1 MKPEKEEEGK
11 KIPKIIVRPS
21 APNFVRNEYP
31 PSKQNVQD
39 FYVVDDDELFGER
52 IDWDKLIEELRGN
65 KMGIQAS

>member
-31 PSKQNVQD
+31 PSK
-39 FYVVDDDELFGER
+39 
-52 IDWDKLIEELRGN
+52 
-65 KMGIQAS
+65 